1 MKIIFVVAML
11 AICLQSTLS
20 LNIINSTKIE
30 AEEMESLEETTST
43 TTTERSIEEIK
54 RQEYQRALA
63 QNRALNGKHF
73 HYDKTSKSF
82 LQSKIS
88 FRQIQAYSSTRKIRF
103 KSSCRSKV
111 PFSISQST
119 QSTKENT
126 QKSHQEK
133 PQEK

>member
-1 MKIIFVVAML
+1 MAIL

-20 LNIINSTKIE
+20 LSINSTKIE
-30 AEEMESLEETTST
+30 AEEKEGLEETTST

-73 HYDKTSKSF
+73 HYDKISKSF

-88 FRQIQAYSSTRKIRF
+88 FRQIQAYSSTRKISCI
-103 KSSCRSKV
+103 SSCRSKV

>member
-1 MKIIFVVAML
+1 MKIIFVVTIL

-20 LNIINSTKIE
+20 LNINSTKIE
-30 AEEMESLEETTST
+30 AEEKESLEETTST
-43 TTTERSIEEIK
+43 TTTEKSIEEIK

-63 QNRALNGKHF
+63 KNRALNGKHF
-73 HYDKTSKSF
+73 HYDKISKSF

-88 FRQIQAYSSTRKIRF
+88 FRQIQAYSSTRKISCI
-103 KSSCRSKV
+103 SSCRSKV
-111 PFSISQST
+111 PISISQST

>member
-30 AEEMESLEETTST
+30 AEEMESLEETIST

-63 QNRALNGKHF
+63 QNRALNGK
-73 HYDKTSKSF
+73 
-82 LQSKIS
+82 LRLNIKIA
-88 FRQIQAYSSTRKIRF
+88 FTIKDF
-103 KSSCRSKV
+103 
-111 PFSISQST
+111 F
-119 QSTKENT
+119 
-126 QKSHQEK
+126 
-133 PQEK
+133 